1 MTTIDHARRLELIAA
16 PQEPRRTID
25 RDAAERATADL
36 LAALGADLQHDGQR
50 EPPRRVV
57 EAYTFAGVIEVFARD
72 LQVEGAFDD
81 PDRRLAEGAARA
93 QGVGVVLE
101 AEHLCMSLRGVQKF
115 GAKTV
120 TSALDGLVR
129 NDPRPRQEF
138 LALTT
143 RSDS

>member
-1 MTTIDHARRLELIAA
+1 MTTIDHARCLELIAA

-36 LAALGADLQHDGQR
+36 LAALGADLKHDGQR

-72 LQVEGAFDD
+72 LQVEE
-81 PDRRLAEGAARA
+81 RLTTQTADWLKEQLEPRA
-93 QGVGVVLE
+93 S
-101 AEHLCMSLRGVQKF
+101 AWCWKRSTLCMSLRGVQKF

-138 LALTT
+138 LALPT
-143 RSDS
+143 RSNS